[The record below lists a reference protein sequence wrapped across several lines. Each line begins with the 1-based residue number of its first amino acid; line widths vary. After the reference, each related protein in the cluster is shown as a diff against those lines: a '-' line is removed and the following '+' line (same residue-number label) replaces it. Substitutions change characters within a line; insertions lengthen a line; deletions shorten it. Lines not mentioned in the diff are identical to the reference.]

1 MKTAIICTMICM
13 TGALV
18 DTARARVGE
27 TKEECKERYGEAS
40 EGQLELGGGLEEAGA
55 KWNVAVYS
63 ARGLEIR
70 VVFEEDKAV
79 FIRYSNKTVFSL
91 ETGGAPSVG
100 LRPSEISFLKSANS
114 GSKKGWVGHSDA
126 FIKSVAPTLTVWRF
140 SDRDMMSGYN
150 REKKALFVC
159 TKTFW
164 DLVLGKVR
172 ERDDSNKGKNRL
184 EGL

>member
-1 MKTAIICTMICM
+1 MICM
-13 TGALV
+13 AGVLA

-27 TKEECKERYGEAS
+27 TREECKARYGEAS
-40 EGQLELGGGLEEAGA
+40 EGQIELGGGLEEAGA

-63 ARGLEIR
+63 ARGLEIQ

-79 FIRYSNKTVFSL
+79 FIKYSNKTVFSL
-91 ETGGAPSVG
+91 EPGEEPSVG
-100 LRPSEISFLKSANS
+100 LRPDEISFLKSANS
-114 GSKKGWVGHSDA
+114 GSKKEWVGHSDA
-126 FIKSVAPTLTVWRF
+126 FLKSVAPTLTVWRF
-140 SDRDMMSGYN
+140 SDRGLMAGYN

-172 ERDDSNKGKNRL
+172 ERQDASKGKNRL